1 MKSEGDL
8 AIVATVAEVLPRP
21 TVATTNPQAPRSGDR
36 YDPTCRPRTHE
47 AMFRQLSRSIGRI
60 CPAWLADRRMD
71 ILQTAMLR
79 TLEATRTGEPE
90 RGVPAS
96 YLWKAAYTATVDEIR
111 RRRRERVEPLEGT
124 ALVWREP
131 QASSDPFRE
140 LSMHELGRA
149 VDECLGQLGHR
160 RHLVVGLH
168 LMGHSVGEMKR
179 ITGWGEKKVRNLL
192 CRGLADLRRHLAAK
206 GIAP

>member
-1 MKSEGDL
+1 MNPEGDL
-8 AIVATVAEVLPRP
+8 AIGATVAEPP
-21 TVATTNPQAPRSGDR
+21 AGPAVAMTSLHASRSGDR
-36 YDPTCRPRTHE
+36 YDPAFRPKTHE
-47 AMFRQLSRSIGRI
+47 AIFRQFSRSMGRI

-79 TLEATRTGEPE
+79 TLEATRTDESE
-90 RGVPAS
+90 RTVPAS
-96 YLWKAAYTATVDEIR
+96 YLWKAVYTATVDEIR
-111 RRRRERVEPLEGT
+111 RIRRERVEPLEEA
-124 ALVWREP
+124 ALHWREP
-131 QASSDPFRE
+131 RANSDPFRE
-140 LSMHELGRA
+140 LSMHEVGRA
-149 VDECLGQLGHR
+149 VDECLGQLGQR

-192 CRGLADLRRHLAAK
+192 YRGLAELRRNLAAK